1 MRFKN
6 ATNWLFVSD
15 GKISGGESKGQVP
28 PMLGTDCVALITSHA
43 LRKPARD
50 AIREVMLA
58 YSMKTIFAIMH
69 ITIETL
75 SGRTLGAEEPD
86 LAERIMGEKI
96 GDIEEPLEE
105 EKDVILVDSIHDIDT
120 SFVEIKEGIRR
131 QLAGF

>member
-1 MRFKN
+1 
-6 ATNWLFVSD
+6 
-15 GKISGGESKGQVP
+15 
-28 PMLGTDCVALITSHA
+28 
-43 LRKPARD
+43 
-50 AIREVMLA
+50 
-58 YSMKTIFAIMH
+58 MKTIFAIMH

-105 EKDVILVDSIHDIDT
+105 ENDVILVDSIHDVDT
-120 SFVEIKEGIRR
+120 SFVDIKEGIRR